1 MKPKPIKSKI
11 REKKSTQ
18 KQIRGKKKKKSKI
31 SFFLLEL
38 YGFSDDATPAF
49 VERSLHDG
57 VVGTGWT
64 RPDHERIR
72 HFEAIHGDAEIR
84 LRVRGGR
91 DLERNSVWG

>member
-1 MKPKPIKSKI
+1 MKPKPIKSQI
-11 REKKSTQ
+11 REKVNSETDS
-18 KQIRGKKKKKSKI
+18 RKKSI
-31 SFFLLEL
+31 SVLLEV

-49 VERSLHDG
+49 VEGSLHDG

-91 DLERNSVWG
+91 DLESNSVRR